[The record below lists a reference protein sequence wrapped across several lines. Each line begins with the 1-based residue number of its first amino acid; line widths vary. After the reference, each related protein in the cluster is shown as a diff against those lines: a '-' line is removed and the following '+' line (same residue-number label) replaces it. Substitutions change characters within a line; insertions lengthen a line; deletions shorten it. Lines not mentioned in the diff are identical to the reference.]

1 MISKV
6 ERVVPEPDAASLSY
20 VRSTTS
26 RSLVDKMPLLD
37 PTAREESQ
45 RFIERVFASA
55 TADRPRILAFSGAD
69 TGVGCTFVA
78 TSIARTLAENEDSRV
93 CLLDGDMRSSSSASS
108 WLLET
113 REVPNSSIG
122 FEPIQVGERLWFQSC
137 RFAFR
142 SDVQQFDQEKLA
154 ALLIALKSEFDYV
167 IVDTAP
173 IMRYTET
180 TLISRL
186 VDGLVIVVEAY
197 SSRRHVVRKVAEYL
211 TGTRITCL
219 GAILNNRTFPIPS
232 LFYDRL

>member
-1 MISKV
+1 MDL
-6 ERVVPEPDAASLSY
+6 P
-20 VRSTTS
+20 
-26 RSLVDKMPLLD
+26 
-37 PTAREESQ
+37 
-45 RFIERVFASA
+45 
-55 TADRPRILAFSGAD
+55 G
-69 TGVGCTFVA
+69 
-78 TSIARTLAENEDSRV
+78 
-93 CLLDGDMRSSSSASS
+93 
-108 WLLET
+108 
-113 REVPNSSIG
+113 
-122 FEPIQVGERLWFQSC
+122 
-137 RFAFR
+137 
-142 SDVQQFDQEKLA
+142 EKLA

-211 TGTRITCL
+211 TGIRITCL